1 MSGKRCPID
10 GKRKHA
16 SYVAALAE
24 FDRLVALRGMDPS
37 RASIYECL
45 TCGAWHIS
53 SRRFTLVKPRGR
65 GKRRRGIVYKRHKGR
80 GAA

>member
-1 MSGKRCPID
+1 MSKTYCPTD
-10 GKRKHA
+10 GKRKHS

-37 RASIYECL
+37 RASIYECS
-45 TCGAWHIS
+45 TCRAWHIS
-53 SRRFTLVKPRGR
+53 SRRFTLTKPKGR
-65 GKRRRGIVYKRHKGR
+65 GKKRRGLVYKDRKR